1 MTRSVTLRSTL
12 FTTLTPFALSVFLFG
27 NSAQAGT
34 DPRDAARLQACM
46 AMAETKPEEALE
58 DGFVWRGQGGGTF
71 AEQCI
76 AIAHIESGDIGGG
89 AERLTALAS
98 APDAGD
104 VDQRVLIMAR
114 AANAWLMIEEFRPA
128 QMVLDAALKLKPGE
142 PDLLIDRARAKAGQ
156 GLWAEAQIDLTACLS
171 TRPLDVLALRLRAE
185 TLLQQKSYEAA
196 ELDIAQAL
204 RLAPKDVDNWLVR
217 GRIQEARRLGRA
229 PD

>member
-1 MTRSVTLRSTL
+1 MTK
-12 FTTLTPFALSVFLFG
+12 
-27 NSAQAGT
+27 
-34 DPRDAARLQACM
+34 
-46 AMAETKPEEALE
+46 AETKPEEALE
-58 DGFVWRGQGGGTF
+58 DGFVWRSQGGGTF

-76 AIAHIESGDIGGG
+76 AIARIEAGDIGGG

-104 VDQRVLIMAR
+104 FDQRVLIMAR
-114 AANAWLMIEEFRPA
+114 AANAWLMIEEFQPA
-128 QMVLDAALKLKPGE
+128 QKVLDAALKLKPGE

-156 GLWAEAQIDLTACLS
+156 GLWAEAQADLTACLS

>member
-1 MTRSVTLRSTL
+1 MTRPLTHRSAQ
-12 FTTLTPFALSVFLFG
+12 FTTLIPVALLAVVLG
-27 NSAQAGT
+27 TQAQAAP
-34 DPRDAARLQACM
+34 DPRDEARLQACM
-46 AMAETKPEEALE
+46 TKAETKPEEALE
-58 DGFVWRGQGGGTF
+58 DGFVWRSQSGGTF

-76 AIAHIESGDIGGG
+76 AIARIEGGDIGGG

-104 VDQRVLIMAR
+104 IDQRVLIMAR
-114 AANAWLMIEEFRPA
+114 AANAWLMIEDFAAA
-128 QMVLDAALKLKPGE
+128 QKVLDAALKLKPGE
-142 PDLLIDRARAKAGQ
+142 PDLLLDRARAKAGQ
-156 GLWAEAQIDLTACLS
+156 GKWAEAQADLTACLS

>member
-1 MTRSVTLRSTL
+1 MTTHKPISQPAVLAIL
-12 FTTLTPFALSVFLFG
+12 PFALTTFVL
-27 NSAQAGT
+27 ATQAHAAT
-34 DPRDAARLQACM
+34 DPRDATRLAACV
-46 AMAETKPEEALE
+46 AKAETKPEEALE
-58 DGFVWRGQGGGTF
+58 DGFVWRSQGGAIY

-76 AIAHIESGDIGGG
+76 AIARIEGGDIGGG

-104 VDQRVLIMAR
+104 EESRAMILSR
-114 AANAWLMIEEFRPA
+114 AANAWMMIEEYAAA
-128 QMVLDAALKLKPGE
+128 QKALDAALKLKPGE
-142 PDLLIDRARAKAGQ
+142 PDLLLDRARAKAGQ
-156 GLWAEAQIDLTACLS
+156 SKWAEAQTDLTACLS
-171 TRPLDVLALRLRAE
+171 VRPLDVLALRLRAE
-185 TLLQQKSYEAA
+185 TLLQQKSYDAA